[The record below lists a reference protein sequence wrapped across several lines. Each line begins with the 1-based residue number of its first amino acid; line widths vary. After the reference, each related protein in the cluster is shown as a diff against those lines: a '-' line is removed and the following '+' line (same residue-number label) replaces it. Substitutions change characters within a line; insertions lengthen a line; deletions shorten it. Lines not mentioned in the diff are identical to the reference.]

1 MKWGGSRV
9 NGVLNVLKPPGMTA
23 HDVVNYLRRVTGQR
37 KTGHAGTLD
46 PGAAGVLTLYMG
58 QATRIIEYMPDDKV
72 YRAEITFGLTT
83 DTQDIQ
89 GRLTGQKNA
98 SNLTLEQFNT
108 MAREFVGAVQQVPPM
123 VSAVHHQGQRLYELA
138 RRGLEVERQP
148 RRITVYSL
156 ELLHNWDW
164 GKPHPRVMVEISCSA
179 GTYIRTICSDL
190 GERLGVGAIMSFLL
204 RTRAGRF
211 GLDQALT
218 LEELT
223 GLNGQGRLADVL
235 VSVSNALDHLPM
247 VWVSEGAVRAV
258 KHGNRL
264 YQPGVAS
271 VQGDLKSHSHVRLA
285 GPEGLLAVASNL
297 TGPENSDKMIFQPVK
312 VLV

>member
-1 MKWGGSRV
+1 
-9 NGVLNVLKPPGMTA
+9 MTA

-46 PGAAGVLTLYMG
+46 PGAAGVLTLYLG
-58 QATRIIEYMPDDKV
+58 QATRVIEYMPNDKV

-83 DTQDIQ
+83 DTQDRQ
-89 GRLTGQKNA
+89 GRLTGQKHA
-98 SNLTLEQFNT
+98 ANLTLEQVT
-108 MAREFVGAVQQVPPM
+108 AMVREFVGDLQQVPPM

-138 RRGLEVERQP
+138 RRGLEVERKP

-190 GERLGVGAIMSFLL
+190 GERLGFGAIMSFLL
-204 RTRAGRF
+204 RIRAGRF
-211 GLDQALT
+211 GLDRALT

-223 GLNGQGRLADVL
+223 DLNSQGRLADVL
-235 VSVSNALDHLPM
+235 VSVSEALEHLPM
-247 VWVSEGAVRAV
+247 VQVNDGAVKAV
-258 KHGNRL
+258 RHGNRL
-264 YQPGVAS
+264 YRPGVAA
-271 VQGDLKSHSHVRLA
+271 VHGDLKRNCHVRLV
-285 GPEGLLAVASNL
+285 GPEGLLAVAKNL
-297 TGPENSDKMIFQPVK
+297 TDSENPDQMIFQPVK

>member
-1 MKWGGSRV
+1 
-9 NGVLNVLKPPGMTA
+9 MTA

-46 PGAAGVLTLYMG
+46 PGAAGVLTLYLG
-58 QATRIIEYMPDDKV
+58 QATRVIEYMPDDKV

-83 DTQDIQ
+83 DTQDRQ
-89 GRLTGQKNA
+89 GRLTGQKHA
-98 SNLTLEQFNT
+98 VNLTLEQVTAMF
-108 MAREFVGAVQQVPPM
+108 REFVGDLQQVPPM

-138 RRGLEVERQP
+138 RRGLEVERKP

-190 GERLGVGAIMSFLL
+190 GERLGFGAIMSFLL

-211 GLDQALT
+211 GLDRALT

-223 GLNGQGRLADVL
+223 DLNSQGRLADVL
-235 VSVSNALDHLPM
+235 VSVSEALEHLPM
-247 VWVSEGAVRAV
+247 VQVNDGAVKAV
-258 KHGNRL
+258 RHGNRL
-264 YQPGVAS
+264 YRPGVAA
-271 VQGDLKSHSHVRLA
+271 VHGDLKSHCQVRLV
-285 GPEGLLAVASNL
+285 GSEGLLAVAKNL
-297 TGPENSDKMIFQPVK
+297 TDSENPDQMIFQPVK